1 MSYGTFSALG
11 ALPLQKLTEQFA
23 SLPGIGRKTA
33 GRLAFHI
40 LTLSK
45 NQAQEFAD
53 SIMEAHQKIKQCS
66 VCKNY
71 TENDI
76 CNICSDE
83 HRDKSIICVVEDS
96 KDIVAFERTRKYNGT
111 YHVLGGLI
119 SPMDGIS
126 PDQLYIKELLSRVT
140 SQNIKEVIMAQ
151 NPTVEG
157 EATAIYLFK
166 LLTPFGIKI
175 TRLAFGIAVGCDLE
189 YTDEITLYKS
199 LENRQGIVL

>member
-1 MSYGTFSALG
+1 MKYGAFNALG

-45 NQAQEFAD
+45 SQAKEFAD
-53 SIMEAHQKIKQCS
+53 SIVEAHEKIKQCS
-66 VCKNY
+66 ICKNY
-71 TENDI
+71 TENNV
-76 CNICSDE
+76 CNICSNDN
-83 HRDKSIICVVEDS
+83 RDKTIICVVEDS
-96 KDIVAFERTRKYNGT
+96 KDIVAFERTRNYTGT

-119 SPMDGIS
+119 SPMDGVG
-126 PDQLYIKELLSRVT
+126 PDQLYIKELLLRVT
-140 SQNIKEVIMAQ
+140 SQNVKEVIMAQ

-166 LLTPFGIKI
+166 LLTPFGIKV

-189 YTDEITLYKS
+189 YTDEITLGKA